1 MSRKLLPL
9 VTALALILA
18 AASSSPAQSLQKVSC
33 SEAVRGFF
41 FLPLYVAHGLKLFEK
56 QGLEV
61 EIVSTQG
68 GPLAMQALVAGQVQF
83 CATGHGQVA
92 NMFDKGQST
101 KIVNLMQ
108 DKCTFYM
115 VGRPEIQSIAQ
126 LKGQTIGCT
135 KIGAETDAVGRFLC
149 ARAGMDPQADINML
163 GVGGMDTMASALEN
177 NRVQAVM
184 AWQPLTA
191 KLLAENKGVL
201 LARLNTKQ
209 DSLQHF
215 GAPAYSFSVLQTTD
229 DLVKKDPR
237 MVQNFVSAL
246 LAAEKWILLHSD
258 QEVAKVAQPY
268 FGGLSLE
275 LITESVKQDREATCA
290 DGLVTQAGH
299 DMAVKVFTDA
309 GIIKNPVPMAAI
321 VDNSF
326 TQKALD
332 AR

>member
-1 MSRKLLPL
+1 
-9 VTALALILA
+9 VA
-18 AASSSPAQSLQKVSC
+18 C

-41 FLPLYVAHGLKLFEK
+41 FLPLYLAHGLKLFEQ

-92 NMFDKGQST
+92 NMYDKGQST

-108 DKCTFYM
+108 DKCTFYL
-115 VGRPEIQSIAQ
+115 VSRPEIKSIAQ

-135 KIGAETDAVGRFLC
+135 KVGAETDAVGRYLC
-149 ARAGMDPQADINML
+149 AREGMDPQADINML

-191 KLLAENKGVL
+191 KLLAEGKGVL
-201 LARLNTKQ
+201 LAPLNTRA
-209 DSLQHF
+209 DSLRHL
-215 GAPAYSFSVLQTTD
+215 GAPTYSFSVLQVTD
-229 DLVKKDPR
+229 AFIKSDPAT
-237 MVQNFVSAL
+237 VQKFVNAL
-246 LAAEKWILLHSD
+246 LAAEKWVLAHGD
-258 QEVAKVAQPY
+258 EEVAKVLQPY
-268 FGGLSLE
+268 FAGLSPE
-275 LITESVKQDREATCA
+275 LIVESVRQDRAAACA
-290 DGLVTQAGH
+290 DGLVTPEGH
-299 DMAVKVFTDA
+299 DLAVKVFTQA
-309 GIIKNPVPMAAI
+309 GIIKNPVPFEAI

-326 TQKALD
+326 SLKAQV